1 MELLD
6 DAQSSGPA
14 APAAEATL
22 TPTPAA
28 APATAPEA
36 ISPATWEQQLAAI
49 EALIDQ
55 KIKTAID
62 ALGLD
67 GKLASLD
74 ALAASLDGKLAQI
87 VAMIVS
93 PADLENFIDRKIK
106 SAAALAPQPI
116 AAAPAPAQP
125 VAPGATHTASAG
137 DVGQTG
143 AHGDLGSNKA

>member
-14 APAAEATL
+14 APAAEAAL

-36 ISPATWEQQLAAI
+36 TGFLQYPTQAQL
-49 EALIDQ
+49 EELIDQ
-55 KIKTAID
+55 KIKVAID

-74 ALAASLDGKLAQI
+74 TLAASLDGKLARI

-116 AAAPAPAQP
+116 AAVPAPAQP
-125 VAPGATHTASAG
+125 GAPGATHAASAG
-137 DVGQTG
+137 DVGQPG
-143 AHGDLGSNKA
+143 NHGEIGSNKA